1 MQNKIFYYLNLFLII
16 YFKNLYDLLELLL
29 LNMYR
34 YIALSKWFMHYIVSY
49 IMIICVK
56 RNN

>member
-1 MQNKIFYYLNLFLII
+1 MQNKIFNYLNLFLII

-34 YIALSKWFMHYIVSY
+34 YIALSNIAVIYAL
-49 IMIICVK
+49 
-56 RNN
+56 R